1 MIVAR
6 KRSSA
11 AVVSRLEQ
19 VLSYESEVKSELAK
33 LYLRLGETKDA
44 QKGKIIVD
52 QIVEIDAEL
61 KAKGYMARILCD
73 GCGSNAL
80 VKDPKNF
87 WDAHASARDH
97 AYCAH
102 KDQEKDIFGG
112 PMPTGYG
119 WTDEL
124 IGVWFLDPN
133 RAPGPFSLSSIPYC
147 KMLEQISSKSASSMR
162 TAGGK
167 LDAPVTEEDVQRRR
181 QTA

>member
-1 MIVAR
+1 MNMPKKLDRDAW
-6 KRSSA
+6 
-11 AVVSRLEQ
+11 
-19 VLSYESEVKSELAK
+19 YEAQVKSELTT
-33 LYLRLGETKDA
+33 LYLMLGETKDA

-87 WDAHASARDH
+87 WDAHANARDH

-102 KDQEKDIFGG
+102 EGQEKDIFGG

-119 WTDEL
+119 WTDEV
-124 IGVWFLDPN
+124 IAVWFLDPN
-133 RAPGPFSLSSIPYC
+133 RAPEPFSLLSLPYC
-147 KMLEQISSKSASSMR
+147 KMLEQVSSRSAGSTLKEAETR
-162 TAGGK
+162 
-167 LDAPVTEEDVQRRR
+167 
-181 QTA
+181 